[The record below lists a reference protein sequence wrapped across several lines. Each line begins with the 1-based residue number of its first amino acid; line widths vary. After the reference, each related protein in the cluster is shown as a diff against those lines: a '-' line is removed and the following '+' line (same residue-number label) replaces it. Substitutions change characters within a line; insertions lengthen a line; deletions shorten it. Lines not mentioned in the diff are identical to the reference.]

1 MKQHIITALLVAA
14 LAPCARSEK
23 APATQMR
30 DSATHEQLSMTYR
43 QVALQDPMRNLQPA
57 TGVDPTLVNQPKDL
71 VADSDIICF
80 GGNATLVP
88 KRAILNAP
96 KNLAERLNFQ
106 PGSRVMSWM
115 DFFTLNRGWITT
127 VEVSRVQAEGN
138 EALAEEISTRIGK
151 STNLV
156 VATYM
161 GGPISVLPPKVP
173 EEEKVSTETA
183 NLK

>member
-88 KRAILNAP
+88 KRAIRWPVMKEGAYIAITW
-96 KNLAERLNFQ
+96 AETTSAALPVVKPQ
-106 PGSRVMSWM
+106 PTTAKGVDVMIR
-115 DFFTLNRGWITT
+115 F
-127 VEVSRVQAEGN
+127 
-138 EALAEEISTRIGK
+138 IS
-151 STNLV
+151 
-156 VATYM
+156 A
-161 GGPISVLPPKVP
+161 
-173 EEEKVSTETA
+173 
-183 NLK
+183 